1 MRDRKQALD
10 YKGRKPDTVVKSP
23 VGCGVKCPHCGG
35 TEGYLYKAHLYGTQ
49 WMTWE
54 GDGVNFQDNGS
65 RAFKKKCVDCGK
77 GI

>member
-1 MRDRKQALD
+1 MK
-10 YKGRKPDTVVKSP
+10 KPIEKLWEADDKAQIEADDEPTR
-23 VGCGVKCPHCGG
+23 CPHCGG
-35 TEGYLYKAHLYGTQ
+35 TGGYLYKAHIYGTQ

-77 GI
+77 GV